1 MQGLPWQDRSRLR
14 LYVGARSPVAGQSS
28 SSVVR
33 RCTASLSQGRSRL
46 RLYVGARSPVAGQS
60 SSSVVRGCKAS
71 LSQGR
76 SCFWLYVCLANN
88 GNIKLLKQ
96 GGSNF
101 HVLPELI

>member
-1 MQGLPWQDRSRLR
+1 MRWCTASLSQGSSGLR
-14 LYVGARSPVAGQSS
+14 LYVGARSPVAGQPL

-33 RCTASLSQGRSRL
+33 RN
-46 RLYVGARSPVAGQS
+46 
-60 SSSVVRGCKAS
+60 KAS

-76 SCFWLYVCLANN
+76 SCFRLYVCLANN
-88 GNIKLLKQ
+88 DNIKLLKQ